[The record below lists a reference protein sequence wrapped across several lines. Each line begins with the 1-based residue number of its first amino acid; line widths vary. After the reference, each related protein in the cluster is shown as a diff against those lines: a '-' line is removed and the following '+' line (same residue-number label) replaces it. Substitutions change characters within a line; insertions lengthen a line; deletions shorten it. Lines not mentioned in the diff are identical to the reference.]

1 MKPSVSAGLGRKNN
15 MKATFDLD
23 NGVVIGV
30 KPENLH
36 LVPNGDKGSALC
48 VKTEQALVP
57 VAFFTAVLAT
67 ADEIKAREAA
77 KPPKQ

>member
-1 MKPSVSAGLGRKNN
+1 
-15 MKATFDLD
+15 MKASFDLE
-23 NGVVIGV
+23 NGIVIGT
-30 KPENLH
+30 KPENLA

-67 ADEIKAREAA
+67 QDEVKARELHAAA